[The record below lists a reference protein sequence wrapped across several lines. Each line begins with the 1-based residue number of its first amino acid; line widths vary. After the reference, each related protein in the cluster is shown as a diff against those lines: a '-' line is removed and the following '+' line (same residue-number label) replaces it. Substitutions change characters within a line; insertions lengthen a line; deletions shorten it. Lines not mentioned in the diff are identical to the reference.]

1 MKTPGKVF
9 ILKNNEYIEITLQE
23 HEVLKETM
31 PGYLDKKFVFLHDC
45 LMEVSEDFYVDFYR
59 DKRRQKYL
67 DECAVQCGT
76 ISYDMLSTDD
86 FNGEDILIDHDVDVA
101 EEVADSL
108 MMEKLKQSVD
118 LLLDEERKL
127 VKALYFDNVSE
138 HEYAKIIGIS
148 QAAVGSLLSVFRDN
162 LVVVPC
168 TLITVGTGVFFGLLR
183 VDPA

>member
-67 DECAVQCGT
+67 DE
-76 ISYDMLSTDD
+76 
-86 FNGEDILIDHDVDVA
+86 
-101 EEVADSL
+101 
-108 MMEKLKQSVD
+108 
-118 LLLDEERKL
+118 
-127 VKALYFDNVSE
+127 
-138 HEYAKIIGIS
+138 
-148 QAAVGSLLSVFRDN
+148 
-162 LVVVPC
+162 
-168 TLITVGTGVFFGLLR
+168 
-183 VDPA
+183 